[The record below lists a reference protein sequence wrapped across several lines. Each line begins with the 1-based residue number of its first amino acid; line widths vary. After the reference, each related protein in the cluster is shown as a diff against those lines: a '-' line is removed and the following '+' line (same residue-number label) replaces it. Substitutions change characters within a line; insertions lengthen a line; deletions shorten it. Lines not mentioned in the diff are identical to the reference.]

1 MTKKLD
7 KEHVEQITTL
17 RESFSQNSIAIGT
30 IETELMLMQ
39 ARTKELQAEKEK
51 YYAQFTEMRQQE
63 SDLIETMRERYGDGQ
78 INLEDGTFTQTS
90 GLAQ

>member
-17 RESFSQNSIAIGT
+17 RESFSQNSITIGS

-51 YYAQFTEMRQQE
+51 YYAQFTELRQQE

>member
-51 YYAQFTEMRQQE
+51 YYAQFTELRQQE

-78 INLEDGTFTQTS
+78 INLEDGTFTETS

>member
-17 RESFSQNSIAIGT
+17 RESFSQNSITIGS

-39 ARTKELQAEKEK
+39 ERTKKLQAEKEK
-51 YYAQFTEMRQQE
+51 YYAQFTELRKQE
-63 SDLIETMRERYGDGQ
+63 SDLIEKMRERYGDGQ

>member
-51 YYAQFTEMRQQE
+51 YYAQFTELRQQE

>member
-7 KEHVEQITTL
+7 KEHVEQITAL

-51 YYAQFTEMRQQE
+51 YYAQFTELRQQE